1 MGGWAAGQ
9 LVGEE
14 EVGWRGETKEKQGQ
28 AGGAGGSEG
37 VEGLTGWAD
46 AGEAAASAEDSEV
59 TFSFKQE
66 NAGVTPHFG
75 GGVFTHWLCGAE
87 QSHCSGRT
95 RSPWVC

>member
-37 VEGLTGWAD
+37 
-46 AGEAAASAEDSEV
+46 GEVQLSKNIQKKRRRSAC
-59 TFSFKQE
+59 F
-66 NAGVTPHFG
+66 
-75 GGVFTHWLCGAE
+75 
-87 QSHCSGRT
+87 
-95 RSPWVC
+95 